1 MRWIAGLE
9 MTFNHVSLK
18 ESSFH
23 LGSMFGGHYQAEI
36 RHFYQTDEDTVAY
49 VPQNSTII
57 PPKYHNNSLPLWYC
71 LWNTSSQHLLN
82 SGSHKQS
89 SCHHQFSQWIWDIGH
104 GTFLLGDTITYCS
117 PAELERL
124 NINASD

>member
-1 MRWIAGLE
+1 

-36 RHFYQTDEDTVAY
+36 QHFYQTDEDTVAY

-57 PPKYHNNSLPLWYC
+57 PPKYHNNSLPL
-71 LWNTSSQHLLN
+71 
-82 SGSHKQS
+82 
-89 SCHHQFSQWIWDIGH
+89 
-104 GTFLLGDTITYCS
+104 
-117 PAELERL
+117 
-124 NINASD
+124 